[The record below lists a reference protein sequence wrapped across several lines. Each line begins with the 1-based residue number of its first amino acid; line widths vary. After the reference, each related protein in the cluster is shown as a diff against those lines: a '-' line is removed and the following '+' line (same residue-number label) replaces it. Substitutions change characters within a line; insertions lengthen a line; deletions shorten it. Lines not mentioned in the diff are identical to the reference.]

1 MKSMEHRLWFL
12 LFVTIGNGLFVLL
25 LLLHSIEPAISFW
38 SLPFRYMLIGPAIA
52 AAYLFALVVAGSSL
66 MTRSMPE
73 SYLLRL
79 KKRLISPTW
88 LVWSLVRLAGS
99 LLLIGIMDLI
109 WIGIA
114 LYYSLSSQQVAL
126 HTFINDFGL
135 LLGIM
140 NLVLV
145 GKVFLVYAYG
155 HLNLK
160 WPMVLADGLASLIIA
175 LVLAGII
182 IISPFNGLLP
192 FSMVLVLRL
201 IMGGFLII
209 QATDAA
215 ARITRA
221 SEYRFAEKSLRE
233 DLQWYVPVNYSDS

>member
-1 MKSMEHRLWFL
+1 MEHRLWFL

-38 SLPFRYMLIGPAIA
+38 SLPFRYMLIGPAIG
-52 AAYLFALVVAGSSL
+52 AAYLFALVVAAASL
-66 MTRSMPE
+66 LTPAMPE

-88 LVWSLVRLAGS
+88 LVWSLVRLASS
-99 LLLIGIMDLI
+99 LILIGIMDMI

-114 LYYSLSSQQVAL
+114 LYYSLSNQQVAL

-155 HLNLK
+155 HVSRK

-233 DLQWYVPVNYSDS
+233 DLQWYTPVSYSDS